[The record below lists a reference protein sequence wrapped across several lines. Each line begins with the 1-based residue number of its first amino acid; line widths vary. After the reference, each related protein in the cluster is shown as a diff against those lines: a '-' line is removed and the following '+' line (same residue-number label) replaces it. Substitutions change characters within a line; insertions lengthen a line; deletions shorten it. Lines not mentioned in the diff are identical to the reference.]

1 MLMLANDIM
10 KEFGIDVLMP
20 QVIRDFIE
28 IWRMIYIC
36 EPPWCDDTIR
46 PLNLGVA
53 IPSEIARLTTLE
65 LKAQFGGED
74 EIMQRFLTGIKPIA
88 EYTCALGSALF
99 VPFTAQ
105 DGNIYIS
112 ATPANQIYPVSF
124 DEDGRL
130 TAVVLARTRESSAKF
145 YTLLEYRNFDVNAGI
160 ETIQYKAYQSFAP
173 GYLGTEILVEETGL
187 WPLLKSGVYE
197 LRGLTA
203 PLFVYWKMPF
213 AFPFDPNSPIGVS
226 CYHSCLNLMEDADRQ
241 YSRYLWEY
249 EAGEFAINVDASAL
263 DVVPGRTFGVAP
275 LNRRIY
281 KAVEIKDLFQEWNPT
296 LRDSSIYSGL
306 NNIFRQIEFRC
317 GLSYGTLSDVNIQ
330 EKTATEIMASKQ
342 RSYAT
347 VSSIQASLE
356 LALRQLSHALCE
368 ILKIPQIEPVFAWD
382 DSIIVDTL
390 QEKNIFMQEIS
401 AGIRAPWEYR
411 VAFLGETE
419 EQAKRAIAEIDQN
432 TMPEMEAEDE
442 DEFIEEEKTGNSEQE
457 EVVKEK
463 EVEEEEKEEER

>member
-1 MLMLANDIM
+1 MLSLANDIL
-10 KEFGIDVLMP
+10 KEFGVEVLMP
-20 QVIRDFIE
+20 TVIRDFIE

-36 EPPWCDDTIR
+36 EPPWRDDTIR
-46 PLNLGVA
+46 PLSLGVA
-53 IPSEIARLTTLE
+53 IPSELARLTTLE
-65 LKAQFGGED
+65 LKAQFGAED
-74 EIMQRFLTGIKPIA
+74 EIMQRFLLGIKPIA
-88 EYTCALGSALF
+88 EYACALGSALF

-105 DGNIYIS
+105 DGSIHIS

-124 DEDGRL
+124 DENGRM
-130 TAVVLARTRESSAKF
+130 TAVVLERTREYNAKF
-145 YTLLEYRNFDVNAGI
+145 YTLLEYRNFDVNTGT
-160 ETIQYKAYQSFAP
+160 ETIQYKAFQSFQP

-187 WPLLKSGVYE
+187 WPLLKSGTYT
-197 LRGLTA
+197 LTGLTA
-203 PLFVYWKMPF
+203 PLFVYWRMPF

-226 CYHSCLNLMEDADRQ
+226 CYHSCLSLLEDADRQ
-241 YSRYLWEY
+241 YSRLS
-249 EAGEFAINVDASAL
+249 AS
-263 DVVPGRTFGVAP
+263 FGVAP

-296 LRDSSIYSGL
+296 LRDNSIYAGL

-317 GLSYGTLSDVNIQ
+317 GLSYGTLSDVNMQ

-356 LALRQLSHALCE
+356 KALRELSFALCE
-368 ILKIPQIEPVFAWD
+368 TLKIPQVEPVFAWD

-419 EQAKRAIAEIDQN
+419 EQAKKAISEIEQSSE
-432 TMPEMEAEDE
+432 PEMEMEDE
-442 DEFIEEEKTGNSEQE
+442 DEFVEEKKSGNNDE
-457 EVVKEK
+457 
-463 EVEEEEKEEER
+463 EVEEEEKETEREEDDN

>member
-1 MLMLANDIM
+1 MLMLTNDIM
-10 KEFGIDVLMP
+10 KEFGIDVLLP
-20 QVIRDFIE
+20 QVIRDFLE

-36 EPPWCDDTIR
+36 DPPWRDDTIR

-53 IPSEIARLTTLE
+53 IPSELARLTTLE

-74 EIMQRFLTGIKPIA
+74 EIMQRFLSGIKPIA
-88 EYTCALGSALF
+88 EYACALGSALF

-112 ATPANQIYPVSF
+112 ATPANQIYPVAF
-124 DEDGRL
+124 DESGRL
-130 TAVVLARTRESSAKF
+130 TAVVLERTRESSAKF
-145 YTLLEYRNFDVNAGI
+145 YTLLEYRNFDVNTGT
-160 ETIQYKAYQSFAP
+160 ETIQYKAFQSFAP

-187 WPLLKSGVYE
+187 WPLLKSGTYTVT
-197 LRGLTA
+197 GLTA

-226 CYHSCLNLMEDADRQ
+226 CYHSSLNLMEDADRQ

-263 DVVPGRTFGVAP
+263 DVVPGRSFGVAP

-296 LRDSSIYSGL
+296 LRDDSIFSGL

-330 EKTATEIMASKQ
+330 EKTATEIMAAKQ

-356 LALRQLSHALCE
+356 KALRELSFALCE
-368 ILKIPQIEPVFAWD
+368 TLKIPQVEPVFAWD

-401 AGIRAPWEYR
+401 AGIRAAWEYR

-419 EQAKRAIAEIDQN
+419 EQAKKAIAEIEQN
-432 TMPEMEAEDE
+432 SQPALEMEDE
-442 DEFIEEEKTGNSEQE
+442 DEFVEEKKSGNSD
-457 EVVKEK
+457 EV
-463 EVEEEEKEEER
+463 EEEKEEEEETEREEDEN